1 MRQKSIACR
10 LALIDSFQLAAAIL
24 LSLSVTYHPNF
35 NFQLIQLQSTNKN
48 HSRFDLWI
56 YIYTYICQT
65 AKAWMMTSNHPTG
78 TRYPGSGL
86 GQGKGTG
93 AKTGDQWGRTKPTK
107 NRWKMYRHFWYAFFM
122 LFLCLYVCLFVC
134 LFCLF
139 VAGSL
144 LILMFHFQQYFFPSF
159 LMAES
164 KSPNEGAWC
173 WGSEAGLWT
182 GKDVV
187 AGGRFDSPAWC
198 CYLGCLGHYLGVYF
212 IRWYVY
218 IYICD
223 YMICNIDLSSG

>member
-1 MRQKSIACR
+1 
-10 LALIDSFQLAAAIL
+10 
-24 LSLSVTYHPNF
+24 
-35 NFQLIQLQSTNKN
+35 
-48 HSRFDLWI
+48 
-56 YIYTYICQT
+56 
-65 AKAWMMTSNHPTG
+65 MTSNQSTKTG
-78 TRYPGSGL
+78 RPWYPGSGL
-86 GQGKGTG
+86 GQAKGQVPKRG
-93 AKTGDQWGRTKPTK
+93 INWEGPSIPGPNQQKTGERC
-107 NRWKMYRHFWYAFFM
+107 NRHFWYAFFM

-164 KSPNEGAWC
+164 KSPNEMKERDVEVLKQD
-173 WGSEAGLWT
+173 SEPVRMWWLVGGLIRRH
-182 GKDVV
+182 
-187 AGGRFDSPAWC
+187 AC